1 MSSASTTLTDSELAA
16 ETRELADKILKLM
29 GDEEQFDYY
38 ADDVVIEFP
47 YGPSLGM
54 PDRFESKPVVVAYV
68 RQLNEQL
75 PGLKMDNPRFYSVA
89 DDPNTVFIEYTADIP
104 TPGGNTYSQIY
115 INKMRF
121 RDGKMV
127 SMREFW
133 DPKRIID
140 ALDGTYD
147 GNLR

>member
-1 MSSASTTLTDSELAA
+1 MSNANATLTSSELAA
-16 ETRELADKILKLM
+16 ENRELADRILTLM
-29 GDEEQFDYY
+29 GNEDQFDYY
-38 ADDVVIEFP
+38 ADDITIEFP

-68 RQLNEQL
+68 RQLNAQL
-75 PGLKMDNPRFYSVA
+75 PGLKMEHRKFYSVA
-89 DDPNTVFIEYTADIP
+89 DDPDTVFIEYTADVP
-104 TPGGNTYSQIY
+104 TPAGNTYSQVY
-115 INKMRF
+115 INKMQF

-147 GNLR
+147 GNLA